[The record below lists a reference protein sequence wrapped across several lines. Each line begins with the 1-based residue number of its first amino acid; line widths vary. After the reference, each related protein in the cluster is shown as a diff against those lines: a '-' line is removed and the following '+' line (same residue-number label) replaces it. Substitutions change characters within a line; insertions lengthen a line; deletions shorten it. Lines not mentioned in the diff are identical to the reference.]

1 MLSMKIMAKRVSKI
15 ARSLK
20 KLKKLGDVQVVEWD
34 FIALMNTEIR
44 ELEIARSLS
53 RLGSIQVMEWDFR
66 SVLEVVK
73 ETARQEVDLVD
84 LFKRTAQY
92 KVMDW
97 DFRSSSPAENQ
108 SAPRNPPEL
117 GEHRNRH
124 SEMPAIT
131 ARLKNFLQYVTVSLI
146 AEPEHAQIKVTEMG
160 PTGLRFKLVLAKKDV
175 MLLIGREGH
184 TASAIRNILKASAA
198 RYGMQALL
206 QIHSHEEEAAFLAKE
221 QARR

>member
-20 KLKKLGDVQVVEWD
+20 KLKKLGKAQVVEWD
-34 FIALMNTEIR
+34 FMALMNTEIR

-97 DFRSSSPAENQ
+97 DFRSAAPAKNQ
-108 SAPRNPPEL
+108 SAPRNSPEL
-117 GEHRNRH
+117 GDHRNRH
-124 SEMPAIT
+124 AEMSVVI

-160 PTGLRFKLVLAKKDV
+160 PTGLRFKLVLVKKDV
-175 MLLIGREGH
+175 MMLIGREGH

-198 RYGMQALL
+198 RYGVQALL
-206 QIHSHEEEAAFLAKE
+206 QIQSHEEEAAFLAKE
-221 QARR
+221 